1 MTRRRSRREIRE
13 AVEQLEQDTD
23 AGEGAAL
30 PELSLAQKEALD
42 DALDVDP
49 FTDDDGPTD
58 ALLDAVDDTDR

>member
-30 PELSLAQKEALD
+30 PELSPAQKEALD

-49 FTDDDGPTD
+49 FTDDDGPAD